1 MKPIDILYTPLMAT
15 PGKPMF
21 AMPQHL
27 QDLIVSSAEH
37 YKDSA
42 IYWNPKIYSSTDK

>member
-1 MKPIDILYTPLMAT
+1 
-15 PGKPMF
+15 MF
-21 AMPQHL
+21 EMPPHL

-42 IYWNPKIYSSTDK
+42 IYWSPEI